1 MDCTQYF
8 PRFRRQCSADD
19 GTYDE
24 PYLFDLMEDAFA
36 TVIGMTRRT
45 EDELFAMGGGTFP
58 RRLVHAAM
66 MLGAHWY
73 NQRESAAGVQM
84 HPTPYSVET
93 LVRPFRKL
101 TNPSTQA
108 Q

>member
-1 MDCTQYF
+1 MDFTTHL

-24 PYLFDLMEDAFA
+24 QYLLDLMETAFA
-36 TVIGMTRRT
+36 TVTSMTRRT
-45 EDELFAMGGGTFP
+45 EDELVAKGGGSFP
-58 RRLVHAAM
+58 SALVQAAM

-73 NQRESAAGVQM
+73 NLHEATDTLRMSPA
-84 HPTPYSVET
+84 PYAVET

-101 TNPSTQA
+101 SA
-108 Q
+108 E